1 MFKPLLLLL
10 LSVSAPL
17 EGPEADSV
25 AEAGPDS
32 GPDSGAA
39 PDALAKP
46 LTAHHMRQ
54 IGCIATL
61 GLIAHEQRRGIAA
74 ALAYPNLQD
83 SGQKFT
89 GIVGDRITFETG
101 QPREVIALAIRQSVA
116 DQQRRSV
123 AIASEGGDPAT
134 FVRSLMDECLPM
146 LSAEI
151 TAPAN

>member
-25 AEAGPDS
+25 AEA

-146 LSAEI
+146 LNAEI
-151 TAPAN
+151 TAPAKLSN